1 MKDASFKE
9 QVTQLDF
16 WLVIMFLAVQSLRV
30 SMYVGT
36 MNDRFED
43 GIISFSP
50 SSDLSLYHNV
60 PYRAS
65 MYLTFLT
72 V

>member
-9 QVTQLDF
+9 QVAQLDF

-36 MNDRFED
+36 MNDRFKD
-43 GIISFSP
+43 GITFSP
-50 SSDLSLYHNV
+50 SSGLSCSLQISFA
-60 PYRAS
+60 P
-65 MYLTFLT
+65 LPLP
-72 V
+72 